1 MIHCENCGQ
10 KLEDDA
16 SFCAECGHQVG
27 AEPSAQSAKPTDN
40 TSNAEAKTKANATSQ
55 KGKTPAP
62 KNKKTAIIAGVC
74 AAAVAIIAVVA
85 FVIMGADPISGD
97 QLKSDVAA
105 SDFATK
111 GVVASNYVNDSPY
124 EITELKS
131 NEQQKSTQNIFGM
144 QFECVTV
151 SFTGTM
157 QNANFKTEFSGQT
170 TYAKDNGKW
179 QVVSDP
185 SVTTSTTTPL
195 KGVDFIESNANVS
208 SNTAVVYSTS
218 DFASTLDGS
227 AGAYTSTATQKVSY
241 DMWFATDIATS
252 SATFAFDDE
261 KGWQMQGNAELT
273 DKTTTW
279 KLSGKTFEMQSS
291 SSSSTLEKNSS
302 STLKFVDSD
311 KDTLSAQ
318 WTFVFTA
325 PQSSSQYEILTSLD
339 LGGTATGSPVHEFG
353 ADSFSVTLADPSNGN
368 ASFEC
373 TSTTTSPS
381 SGEAVIN
388 SLKVNIDTDNVWR
401 EWTGTS
407 FGDSTKRIDLSYT
420 TFTEKA

>member
-27 AEPSAQSAKPTDN
+27 AEPPAQSAKPTDN
-40 TSNAEAKTKANATSQ
+40 TSNAEAKTKADVTLPKA
-55 KGKTPAP
+55 KPPAP
-62 KNKKTAIIAGVC
+62 KSKKAAIIAGVC
-74 AAAVAIIAVVA
+74 AVAVVIIAVVA
-85 FVIMGADPISGD
+85 FVIMGADPISSD

-218 DFASTLDGS
+218 DFTSTLDGS
-227 AGAYTSTATQKVSY
+227 AGSYTSTATQKVSY
-241 DMWFATDIATS
+241 DMWFATDTATS
-252 SATFAFDDE
+252 TATFAFDDE

-279 KLSGKTFEMQSS
+279 KLADKTFEYEDESGYG
-291 SSSSTLEKNSS
+291 
-302 STLKFVDSD
+302 
-311 KDTLSAQ
+311 TLSASIS
-318 WTFVFTA
+318 F
-325 PQSSSQYEILTSLD
+325 SD
-339 LGGTATGSPVHEFG
+339 ATG
-353 ADSFSVTLADPSNGN
+353 DTL
-368 ASFEC
+368 
-373 TSTTTSPS
+373 
-381 SGEAVIN
+381 EAAY
-388 SLKVNIDTDNVWR
+388 NIDYDTKKED
-401 EWTGTS
+401 TS
-407 FGDSTKRIDLSYT
+407 SRKYSDIDLSNTVSATPIHEFSQNAFNVTFNDSDNAVTLECCSSSVAASAGTAASNALSTSVT
-420 TFTEKA
+420 TKSAYMTYNGPYSRDSYLTFYGNFVEKA